1 MTHIALPPHSN
12 AHDQLFDSVHVP
24 KSIYGA
30 RSLAPLHRPPL
41 SGTPSL
47 MAFFLNVATSLSGR
61 RWTSPDP
68 GQDWLAEAM
77 AQ

>member
-1 MTHIALPPHSN
+1 
-12 AHDQLFDSVHVP
+12 
-24 KSIYGA
+24 
-30 RSLAPLHRPPL
+30 
-41 SGTPSL
+41 